1 MKQLLFFLSI
11 ACFTQAGLGQA
22 NSSWSILSLV
32 TYEKQYNVTLGMEID
47 IPKINPMVEKM
58 SGKEI
63 EVSGYII
70 PLEGKIEQSHFV
82 FSAFPM
88 SSCFFCGKAG
98 PETAME
104 VDMGNQ
110 EKVKYSDEKITLK
123 GILRVRKSDG
133 MTLMYKL
140 EDAVLL

>member
-1 MKQLLFFLSI
+1 MACVAQPVI
-11 ACFTQAGLGQA
+11 AQT
-22 NSSWSILSLV
+22 NSSWSVLSLV
-32 TYEKQYNVTLGMEID
+32 TYEKQYNESLGMEIEV
-47 IPKINPMVEKM
+47 PKVNPMVMKM
-58 SGKEI
+58 SGQEI
-63 EVSGYII
+63 KITGYII

-104 VDMGNQ
+104 VDMGNKQ
-110 EKVKYSDEKITLK
+110 KVKYSDDKITLR

-140 EDAVLL
+140 EEAVLL

>member
-11 ACFTQAGLGQA
+11 ACFNQAGLGQA

>member
-1 MKQLLFFLSI
+1 MKQLLFFLSFV
-11 ACFTQAGLGQA
+11 CFTQAGLGQA

>member
-1 MKQLLFFLSI
+1 MKQIWLFLCI
-11 ACFTQAGLGQA
+11 AQIGFSQG
-22 NSSWSILSLV
+22 NSTWSLLSLV
-32 TYEKQYNVTLGMEID
+32 TYEKQYNEIMGMEID
-47 IPKINPMVEKM
+47 IPVVNPMVQKM
-58 SGKEI
+58 NGQEI
-63 EVSGYII
+63 EVTGYII

-104 VDMGNQ
+104 VDMGKQ
-110 EKVKYSDEKITLK
+110 KKVKYSEEKITLK

-133 MTLMYKL
+133 MELMYKL

>member
-1 MKQLLFFLSI
+1 MRHILLLLLISQLSY
-11 ACFTQAGLGQA
+11 GQG

-32 TYEKQYNVTLGMEID
+32 TYEKQYNASLGMEIE
-47 IPKINPMVEKM
+47 IPIVNPIVQKM
-58 SGKEI
+58 NGTEI
-63 EVSGYII
+63 EVTGYII

-104 VDMGNQ
+104 VDMGQ
-110 EKVKYSDEKITLK
+110 QKKVKYSEEKITLK
-123 GILRVRKSDG
+123 GILRVRESDG
-133 MTLMYKL
+133 MELMYKL